1 MRQDSEEKKK
11 KDDEKE
17 NVIKNVEKV
26 NNTKSTDKN
35 QKSIED
41 KLQSN
46 KLSREKMVDQQVNI
60 KEQKNLDIE
69 DRIQNEL
76 NSSEKIKRPESEDG
90 GKLFDNIKKFENQQ
104 KLINNKSISTSKK
117 QLNLNEK
124 RKSAPVKPE
133 MIEDLSKI
141 IYNKQLS
148 LEDKKE

>member
-17 NVIKNVEKV
+17 NIMKDVEKV
-26 NNTKSTDKN
+26 NNIKSTDKN
-35 QKSIED
+35 QKPIED

-46 KLSREKMVDQQVNI
+46 KLSQEKMADQQVHV
-60 KEQKNLDIE
+60 KEQRNLDME

-90 GKLFDNIKKFENQQ
+90 GKLFDNIKRFENQQ

-117 QLNLNEK
+117 QLSVNEK

-148 LEDKKE
+148 LEDKNE